1 MGEGLQGGTHL
12 SGRVPARR
20 PPASLAASAS
30 AAGAGT
36 CADRPASWPCTCA
49 PAPLRIVD
57 VSSIGE
63 LCKRWFP
70 REFRNRPRKGNKHT
84 ALLDIKESVHELR
97 YYKQHVFK
105 KK

>member
-1 MGEGLQGGTHL
+1 MEPWTACSCAQHL
-12 SGRVPARR
+12 GPALPLNLSPSPTPST
-20 PPASLAASAS
+20 PPIH
-30 AAGAGT
+30 
-36 CADRPASWPCTCA
+36 PPH
-49 PAPLRIVD
+49 PLPHHRITEHLDHRIVD
-57 VSSIGE
+57 VSSVSE

-84 ALLDIKESVHELR
+84 ALVDIKESVHELR

>member
-1 MGEGLQGGTHL
+1 
-12 SGRVPARR
+12 
-20 PPASLAASAS
+20 
-30 AAGAGT
+30 
-36 CADRPASWPCTCA
+36 
-49 PAPLRIVD
+49 

-70 REFRNRPRKGNKHT
+70 KEFRNRPRKGNKHT
-84 ALLDIKESVHELR
+84 ALVDIKESVHELR